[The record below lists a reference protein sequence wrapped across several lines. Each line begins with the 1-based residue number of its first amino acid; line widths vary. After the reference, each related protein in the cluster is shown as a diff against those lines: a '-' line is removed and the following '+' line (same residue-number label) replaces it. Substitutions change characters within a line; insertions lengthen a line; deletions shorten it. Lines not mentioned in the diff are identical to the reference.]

1 VPVSL
6 IALAIAWYNFQRF
19 GNPLETGYT
28 YQIDA
33 IGRIVVEVS
42 LPGNNPG
49 SLFSLSNILDH
60 FIVFAF
66 GLPDKTAI
74 GTSVFLLSPFL
85 VFLLAPSRRWDA
97 IDYMLAVNIFILI
110 LVTLAFRSTGARQIG
125 YRFSLDY
132 LPFVFWLLMRRRSEL
147 SRGFKNLVG
156 FAVIIDLAL
165 VVYHA
170 SIRFN

>member
-1 VPVSL
+1 M
-6 IALAIAWYNFQRF
+6 
-19 GNPLETGYT
+19 
-28 YQIDA
+28 
-33 IGRIVVEVS
+33 
-42 LPGNNPG
+42 
-49 SLFSLSNILDH
+49 
-60 FIVFAF
+60 
-66 GLPDKTAI
+66 
-74 GTSVFLLSPFL
+74 
-85 VFLLAPSRRWDA
+85 
-97 IDYMLAVNIFILI
+97 DYMLAVNIFILM
-110 LVTLAFRSTGARQIG
+110 LVALAFRSTGARQIG